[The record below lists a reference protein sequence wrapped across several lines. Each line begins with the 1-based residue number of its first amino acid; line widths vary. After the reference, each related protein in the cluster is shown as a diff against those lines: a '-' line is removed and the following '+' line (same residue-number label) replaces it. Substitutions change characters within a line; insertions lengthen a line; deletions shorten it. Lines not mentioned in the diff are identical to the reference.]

1 VNFTVFRQGAVVAHL
16 VTLIPGDGIGPEV
29 AEAARRVL
37 DSTGEVRRPDLGGT
51 STTTEVAGSIVSAL
65 GG

>member
-1 VNFTVFRQGAVVAHL
+1 MAHL

-37 DSTGEVRRPDLGGT
+37 DATGVGIVWEVEEAGAAVLG
-51 STTTEVAGSIVSAL
+51 A
-65 GG
+65 